1 MLRSTKKTSVENT
14 LVFCLARH
22 LKSHPRGWI
31 RTASTRRTVRR
42 GKKPLRGFFRCA
54 ARVIHPRPPK
64 ELNAGT
70 GENAAGWL
78 RKKKKARQSST
89 DQRAILVGAA
99 GFEPT
104 ASSSRTK
111 RATNCAMPRK
121 YRNPMGCGLVGDE
134 RIELPQVESES
145 TALPLCKS
153 PLFGFALSTE
163 ALLTRNIIQPPP
175 PFVNHFFDFSVHV
188 FSVFPTSA
196 FSRLFSSP
204 ALDTRPLW
212 EYSYSIIH
220 LPPLRENGRNEG
232 CSI

>member
-1 MLRSTKKTSVENT
+1 MLFRSE
-14 LVFCLARH
+14 RE
-22 LKSHPRGWI
+22 RQ
-31 RTASTRRTVRR
+31 
-42 GKKPLRGFFRCA
+42 
-54 ARVIHPRPPK
+54 
-64 ELNAGT
+64 E
-70 GENAAGWL
+70 AAGETPRYINEFL
-78 RKKKKARQSST
+78 GMTEEEKAAYIAERE
-89 DQRAILVGAA
+89 AAYWFFLVGAA

-104 ASSSRTK
+104 ASSSRTR

-188 FSVFPTSA
+188 FSAFSTTA

-204 ALDTRPLW
+204 ALDTRSLW
-212 EYSYSIIH
+212 EYSYSIIY
-220 LPPLRENGRNEG
+220 LPLLRENGRNEG

>member
-1 MLRSTKKTSVENT
+1 MNNKAEPGLRLPASVSA
-14 LVFCLARH
+14 LGRA
-22 LKSHPRGWI
+22 SHPAGRGPSLSSLFLPLAAV
-31 RTASTRRTVRR
+31 AS
-42 GKKPLRGFFRCA
+42 A
-54 ARVIHPRPPK
+54 APIEKDRHTNVYR
-64 ELNAGT
+64 
-70 GENAAGWL
+70 
-78 RKKKKARQSST
+78 SFS
-89 DQRAILVGAA
+89 VGAA

-104 ASSSRTK
+104 ASSSRTR

-121 YRNPMGCGLVGDE
+121 YRSRMGCGLVGDE

-153 PLFGFALSTE
+153 PLFGFAFSTE

-175 PFVNHFFDFSVHV
+175 QFVNHFFDFSVHV

>member
-1 MLRSTKKTSVENT
+1 MLAACTLLDIPSRWNPRAKQSHTMALFAVLRTAALFKSRTETKKNQYTNVY
-14 LVFCLARH
+14 
-22 LKSHPRGWI
+22 W
-31 RTASTRRTVRR
+31 
-42 GKKPLRGFFRCA
+42 FF
-54 ARVIHPRPPK
+54 
-64 ELNAGT
+64 
-70 GENAAGWL
+70 
-78 RKKKKARQSST
+78 
-89 DQRAILVGAA
+89 LVGAA

-104 ASSSRTK
+104 ASSSRTR

-188 FSVFPTSA
+188 FSAFSTTA
-196 FSRLFSSP
+196 FSRLFSFP

-212 EYSYSIIH
+212 EYSYSIIY

>member
-1 MLRSTKKTSVENT
+1 MPCCTACELRLPLFPQPLGGALKKRSAAPASPPCFRRRRRSAPLLFKSRCPAKIEKD
-14 LVFCLARH
+14 RH
-22 LKSHPRGWI
+22 TNVYRSF
-31 RTASTRRTVRR
+31 S
-42 GKKPLRGFFRCA
+42 
-54 ARVIHPRPPK
+54 
-64 ELNAGT
+64 
-70 GENAAGWL
+70 
-78 RKKKKARQSST
+78 
-89 DQRAILVGAA
+89 VGAA

-104 ASSSRTK
+104 ASSSRTR

-121 YRNPMGCGLVGDE
+121 YRNPTGCGLVGDE

-153 PLFGFALSTE
+153 PLFGSVLSTE

-188 FSVFPTSA
+188 FSVFPASA
-196 FSRLFSSP
+196 FSRLFSFP

>member
-1 MLRSTKKTSVENT
+1 MSLFS
-14 LVFCLARH
+14 
-22 LKSHPRGWI
+22 I
-31 RTASTRRTVRR
+31 
-42 GKKPLRGFFRCA
+42 
-54 ARVIHPRPPK
+54 
-64 ELNAGT
+64 
-70 GENAAGWL
+70 
-78 RKKKKARQSST
+78 
-89 DQRAILVGAA
+89 GAA

-104 ASSSRTK
+104 ASSSRTR

-188 FSVFPTSA
+188 FSAFSTTA

-204 ALDTRPLW
+204 ALDTRSLW
-212 EYSYSIIH
+212 EYSYSIIY
-220 LPPLRENGRNEG
+220 LPLLRENGRNEG

>member
-1 MLRSTKKTSVENT
+1 MSHSGECGLFESRHSVKNKK
-14 LVFCLARH
+14 LFH
-22 LKSHPRGWI
+22 Q
-31 RTASTRRTVRR
+31 TV
-42 GKKPLRGFFRCA
+42 
-54 ARVIHPRPPK
+54 K
-64 ELNAGT
+64 ELFV
-70 GENAAGWL
+70 
-78 RKKKKARQSST
+78 
-89 DQRAILVGAA
+89 VGVT

-104 ASSSRTK
+104 ASWSRTK
-111 RATNCAMPRK
+111 RATNCATPRK
-121 YRNPMGCGLVGDE
+121 KIRSNFAAAVVGDE

>member
-1 MLRSTKKTSVENT
+1 MPTRFFISQIPRFLLIFPAAEQGISGTIRVFPKGKCVKKK
-14 LVFCLARH
+14 FC
-22 LKSHPRGWI
+22 
-31 RTASTRRTVRR
+31 
-42 GKKPLRGFFRCA
+42 
-54 ARVIHPRPPK
+54 
-64 ELNAGT
+64 
-70 GENAAGWL
+70 
-78 RKKKKARQSST
+78 KKKKETHRSMSLFS
-89 DQRAILVGAA
+89 IGAA

-104 ASSSRTK
+104 ASSSRTR

-188 FSVFPTSA
+188 FSAFSTTA

-204 ALDTRPLW
+204 ALDTRSLW
-212 EYSYSIIH
+212 EYSYSIIY
-220 LPPLRENGRNEG
+220 LPLLRENGRNEG

>member
-1 MLRSTKKTSVENT
+1 MPPSCSNPAAPAACTPVDVPTGWDPRTYQKPTGLLIAPPAARPVLFQIPLRRLKKTSTQSV
-14 LVFCLARH
+14 LVF
-22 LKSHPRGWI
+22 
-31 RTASTRRTVRR
+31 
-42 GKKPLRGFFRCA
+42 
-54 ARVIHPRPPK
+54 
-64 ELNAGT
+64 
-70 GENAAGWL
+70 
-78 RKKKKARQSST
+78 
-89 DQRAILVGAA
+89 LVGAA

-104 ASSSRTK
+104 ASSSRTR

-121 YRNPMGCGLVGDE
+121 YRSRLGCGLVGDE

-188 FSVFPTSA
+188 FSAFSTTA

-204 ALDTRPLW
+204 ALDTRSLW
-212 EYSYSIIH
+212 EYSYSIIY
-220 LPPLRENGRNEG
+220 LPLLRENGRNEG

>member
-1 MLRSTKKTSVENT
+1 MLW
-14 LVFCLARH
+14 LCLRH
-22 LKSHPRGWI
+22 FMPPPCSNPGSDKQKSRH
-31 RTASTRRTVRR
+31 TNVC
-42 GKKPLRGFFRCA
+42 LLF
-54 ARVIHPRPPK
+54 
-64 ELNAGT
+64 
-70 GENAAGWL
+70 
-78 RKKKKARQSST
+78 
-89 DQRAILVGAA
+89 LVGAA

-104 ASSSRTK
+104 ASSSRTR

-121 YRNPMGCGLVGDE
+121 YRSRLGCGLVGDE

-163 ALLTRNIIQPPP
+163 APLTKNIIQPPP

-196 FSRLFSSP
+196 FSRLFSFP